1 MTILDRYVLTKF
13 LVPFLYCLFGFI
25 AIWLVFDLMDN
36 IGDFIE
42 GRASAKFIITFYLAQ
57 LPQVMTLI
65 LPMCMLLSLLYSL
78 TQMSRANEVI
88 SMLTA
93 GRSVVRVLVPL
104 FVVGL
109 ALVGLITLLNYEGA
123 PHAEK
128 TKKSMLK
135 ELNSGKRLEDR
146 AIVGHLFRNRADLRT
161 WYMRRIYPNLQSVND
176 LQIIQQDKDGV
187 ITRQWYAR
195 SANYDLEQK
204 LWNFTDMKI
213 VDFNPAGDVV
223 DMEFHKTY
231 QIKDWSETPWRI
243 ASSVMNPDYLSVPE
257 LHDYL
262 ANNADFP
269 PARLAPFRTQL
280 QNRWALPWIA
290 LIVVFIAAPLGIV
303 YSRRGILGGVALA
316 IALFFL
322 QFAMSSFFV
331 ALGKGAKL
339 TPTVAAW
346 SPYVLFFF
354 VGCLLLW
361 LRSTNRDIRIP
372 KLFG

>member
-13 LVPFLYCLFGFI
+13 LVPFLYCLFGFV

-42 GRASAKFIITFYLAQ
+42 GHASAKFIITFYLAQ

-93 GRSVVRVLVPL
+93 GRSVVRVLTPL
-104 FVVGL
+104 FAIGVV
-109 ALVGLITLLNYEGA
+109 LVGILAFLNYEGA

-128 TKKSMLK
+128 TKKAMLK
-135 ELNSGKRLEDR
+135 ELNSGRKPEKMV
-146 AIVGHLFRNRADLRT
+146 IVGHLFRNRADMRT
-161 WYMRRIYPNLQSVND
+161 WYMRRIYPNLQTLND

-187 ITRQWYAR
+187 IHRQWYAR
-195 SANYDLEQK
+195 SATFDLQK
-204 LWNFTDMKI
+204 KVWKFSDAKI
-213 VDFNPAGDVV
+213 VDLDANGDVTKINLQ
-223 DMEFHKTY
+223 KTLE
-231 QIKDWSETPWRI
+231 ISDWTETPWRI

-262 ANNADFP
+262 QNNADFP
-269 PARLAPFRTQL
+269 SARLAPFRTQL
-280 QNRWALPWIA
+280 ENRWALPWIA

-322 QFAMSSFFV
+322 QFSMSSLFV

-339 TPTVAAW
+339 APVVAAW

-361 LRSTNRDIRIP
+361 LRSTNRDIKIP

>member
-93 GRSVVRVLVPL
+93 GQSVVRVLIPL
-104 FVVGL
+104 FVVGIV
-109 ALVGLITLLNYEGA
+109 LVGLITLLNYEGA

-161 WYMRRIYPNLQSVND
+161 WYMRRIYPNLQSLND
-176 LQIIQQDKDGV
+176 IQIIQQDKDGV

-195 SANYDLEQK
+195 SANYDREQRA
-204 LWNFTDMKI
+204 WNFTDLKI

-223 DMEFHKTY
+223 DMEFHKTH

-257 LHDYL
+257 LRDYL
-262 ANNADFP
+262 TNNADFP
-269 PARLAPFRTQL
+269 AARLAPFRTQL
-280 QNRWALPWIA
+280 ENRWALPWIA

-339 TPTVAAW
+339 TPVVAAW

>member
-36 IGDFIE
+36 VGDFIE
-42 GRASAKFIITFYLAQ
+42 GHASATFILRFYLSQ

-109 ALVGLITLLNYEGA
+109 ALVGIISFLSYEGA
-123 PHAEK
+123 PHAAGTRK
-128 TKKSMLK
+128 AMLK
-135 ELNSGKRLEDR
+135 ELNSGKKPERL
-146 AIVGHLFRNRADLRT
+146 AIVGHMFRNRADYRT
-161 WYMRRIYPNLQSVND
+161 WYMRRIYPKLQSIND
-176 LQIIQQDKDGV
+176 LQVIQQDRQGV
-187 ITRQWYAR
+187 IRRQWYAHY
-195 SANYDLEQK
+195 ATYDLERK
-204 LWNFTDMKI
+204 VWTFADMKVI
-213 VDFNPAGDVV
+213 DLDAKGEVTKIDSR
-223 DMEFHKTY
+223 KTY
-231 QIKDWSETPWRI
+231 EIGDWSETPWRI

-280 QNRWALPWIA
+280 ENRWALPWIA
-290 LIVVFIAAPLGIV
+290 LTVVFIAAPLGIV

-322 QFAMSSFFV
+322 QFTMGSLFV
-331 ALGKGAKL
+331 ALGKGGRL
-339 TPTVAAW
+339 SPVMAAW
-346 SPYVLFFF
+346 LPYAFFMM
-354 VGCLLLW
+354 VGFALLW
-361 LRSTNRDIRIP
+361 LRSTNREIRIP
-372 KLFG
+372 KLLG